1 MNLPNATSAM
11 IPAKYRALDLSA
23 LLIWIAAPFVSALCE
38 LGIGFRGER
47 RFGRIV
53 FLLDDPFAHPAQRLE
68 AVMRAGV
75 GHARGIAERN
85 EALRAVEGEA
95 IAQLRLQLIGV
106 YADGLCVGGDRSYG
120 NLQIVD
126 RHEIGDA
133 IRQDAREVDRLTG
146 LRDDDCS
153 LVTAADDTVVV
164 AHHLE

>member
-23 LLIWIAAPFVSALCE
+23 LLIWIAAPFVSALRE

-95 IAQLRLQLIGV
+95 IAQLRLQLI
-106 YADGLCVGGDRSYG
+106 
-120 NLQIVD
+120 D

-133 IRQDAREVDRLTG
+133 IGQNSREVDRLAG
-146 LRDDDCS
+146 LRDDHCS
-153 LVTAADDTVVV
+153 VVAATDDAVVV